1 MRDTRSRE
9 VRDVI
14 DSEIGGYISSVVP
27 SLRKD
32 ELMRRKI
39 LHITFSI
46 DTGGLETLVLRLCE
60 GIKERFEPLLCTLS
74 SGGDLWRRFR
84 RLGVPVYHLT
94 KSEGLTPLLSL
105 KIASLIRNLKVD
117 LIHTH
122 NVGPLIYGGL
132 ASVITGL
139 PLVHTEHS
147 RLPRHE
153 KRLRSIEKLLSLKA
167 SKIVAVSKCI
177 ADQLIDEQGIKPDRV
192 KVIPNGVD
200 VELFGNA
207 RQERE
212 DVREELGIEDTEIVI
227 GTVGRLAA
235 VKDYT
240 TLIQAFAL
248 VKAGGEGTIKLLMV
262 GDGPE
267 RKKLEKI
274 ADEIGV
280 REHVIFLG
288 MRDDVPRLM
297 AAMDIFALSSVD
309 EGLPLAALEAMS
321 VGLPIVATDVGGI
334 PEAVGHGLNGFL
346 IPPRSPQQMAI
357 ALLKLIHDPELRE
370 KLSIQ
375 ARKRAVER
383 FSIKA
388 MIKAYQALYEEVIW
402 G

>member
-1 MRDTRSRE
+1 
-9 VRDVI
+9 
-14 DSEIGGYISSVVP
+14 
-27 SLRKD
+27 
-32 ELMRRKI
+32 

-46 DTGGLETLVLRLCE
+46 DTGGLEIFVLRLCE
-60 GIKERFEPLLCTLS
+60 GIKEGFEPLLCTFS
-74 SGGDLWRRFR
+74 AGGDLRGRFR
-84 RLGVPVYHLT
+84 KLDVPVYHLT
-94 KSEGLTPLLSL
+94 KPEGLTPSLSL
-105 KIASLIRNLKVD
+105 KIASLIRKLKVD

-132 ASVITGL
+132 ASIITGL
-139 PLVHTEHS
+139 PLIHTEHS
-147 RLPRHE
+147 RLPRCE

-167 SKIVAVSKCI
+167 SRIVAVSKCV
-177 ADQLIDEQGIKPDRV
+177 ADQLIEEQKIKPEKV
-192 KVIPNGVD
+192 KIIPNGVD
-200 VELFGNA
+200 VELFDNS
-207 RQERE
+207 RRERK

-227 GTVGRLAA
+227 GTAGRLAA

-248 VKAGGEGTIKLLMV
+248 VRAESKKRVRLLMV

-267 RKKLEKI
+267 RRRLERMSN
-274 ADEIGV
+274 EIGV
-280 REHVIFLG
+280 GERVIFLG
-288 MRDDVPRLM
+288 MRDDVARLM
-297 AAMDIFALSSVD
+297 AAMDIFALSSID
-309 EGLPLAALEAMS
+309 EGLPLAVLEAMS

-334 PEAVGHGLNGFL
+334 PEAVEHGLNGFL

-388 MIKAYQALYEEVIW
+388 MIKAYQALYEEVIS